1 MNNQFTIYGLII
13 DTENDNSKD
22 HYFIELDTKANKAII
37 NHIINKEFDDNDADN
52 SISKMFTKKPD
63 YHFTFYSK
71 TLVQIVDQLGGIYI
85 DNKLVDGKK
94 ALEIARDERLE
105 EVLNAILSAMS
116 GKNTFL
122 TLPGL
127 LSTIKD
133 SYTSDIPAMDIIK
146 IVLSEVGDFDRWK
159 TEIRT
164 Y

>member
-1 MNNQFTIYGLII
+1 MKNQFTIYGLII
-13 DTENDNSKD
+13 DTDNNNTKD

-52 SISKMFTKKPD
+52 SINKMFTKKPD

-94 ALEIARDERLE
+94 ALE
-105 EVLNAILSAMS
+105 
-116 GKNTFL
+116 NTFL
-122 TLPGL
+122 TLPRL

-133 SYTSDIPAMDIIK
+133 SYTSDIPAMDIFK

-164 Y
+164 C

>member
-1 MNNQFTIYGLII
+1 MKNQFTIYGLII
-13 DTENDNSKD
+13 DTDNNNTKD
-22 HYFIELDTKANKAII
+22 HYFVELDTQANKAII
-37 NHIINKEFDDNDADN
+37 NHIVNETFDDKDADN
-52 SISKMFTKKPD
+52 SIGKIFTKKPD

-71 TLVQIVDQLGGIYI
+71 ALIQIVDQLGGIYV
-85 DNKLVDGKK
+85 DNKRIDGKK

-116 GKNTFL
+116 GKNIFL

-133 SYTSDIPAMDIIK
+133 SYTSDIPAMDIFK